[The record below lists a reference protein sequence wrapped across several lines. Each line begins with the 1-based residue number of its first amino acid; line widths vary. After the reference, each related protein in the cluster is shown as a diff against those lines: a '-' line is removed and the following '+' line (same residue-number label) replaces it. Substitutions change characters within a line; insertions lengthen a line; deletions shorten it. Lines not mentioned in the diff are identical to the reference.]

1 MRAVSFVGYL
11 FVGLVG
17 LVMISCVPSLFMPDS
32 LGYSRAVAV
41 LVEQVLDPSRW
52 VYDQGYGRVYP
63 LFDYLAPA
71 MSYSMTIL
79 FGALLT
85 GFIGGL
91 LFAVVSCL
99 LPNKVVF
106 PFKRLGYLLE
116 SIPDVILA
124 FGIQLFVVFFYKQ
137 FGFLLFRFSSVG
149 QEEIYVLPILI
160 LAILPF
166 VTFYRIVLSMLEE
179 EQQKDYVLLAKSK
192 GIGREAILFRHVLP
206 NILPSAFLHTKV
218 ITWATLSALP
228 AIEYLMNLYGITSIL
243 KEMLLQPV
251 QSIIFFF
258 ILAVFFVPFYF
269 IYSIAEMIFGG
280 KSGISSAPA
289 WKAAPLF
296 GTRSNGNRI
305 PFARV
310 SHNQRIYR
318 NKKFIVG
325 FTLIVLLFIGSCIYT
340 LAADPVIN
348 VAQYQYDD
356 AGNMVQKA
364 PFGPGEDYLLGTD
377 RLGRHLDDL
386 LLAGAKYTIGFAL
399 LVAALRIGGGFLL
412 AIPYVLLMP
421 ARIRKFLDQLADG
434 LHYVPQSLLAIMLL
448 TPIIAPDS
456 MLSFPEK
463 IIWQIMILFLLVLPL
478 TTILLGKEIHQSLSS
493 AYVTS
498 GVVLGASRLQ
508 LLRKHVWPQIK
519 IRCYILFGQQTLQV
533 IVLFIHL
540 GVFQLYFGGT
550 VPGEEGFSGSPATSE
565 WSSQI
570 SFLRYM
576 LMSGQGFYTISILLA
591 YLLLIGCVQLMVDGL
606 KEVELRRLGINLPK
620 KEKISKPIL
629 TEAAASTVVSTNAFR
644 FHDET
649 IELK

>member
-11 FVGLVG
+11 FAGLVG
-17 LVMISCVPSLFMPDS
+17 LVLISCIPSIFISDS
-32 LGYSRAVAV
+32 SGYFSAVAA
-41 LVEQVLDPSRW
+41 LTGQILDPSRW

-71 MSYSMTIL
+71 MTYSMTIL
-79 FGALLT
+79 IGALLT

-91 LFAVVSCL
+91 LFAVASCL

-106 PFKRLGYLLE
+106 PFKRLGYLFE

-124 FGIQLFVVFFYKQ
+124 FGIQLFIVFFYKQ
-137 FGFLLFRFSSVG
+137 FGLLLFRFSSAG

-166 VTFYRIVLSMLEE
+166 VTFYRFVLSMLEE

-192 GIGREAILFRHVLP
+192 GVGREAILFRHVLP

-243 KEMLLQPV
+243 KEMLQPV
-251 QSIIFFF
+251 QSVVFFL
-258 ILAVFFVPFYF
+258 ILAAFFVPFYF
-269 IYSIAEMIFGG
+269 IYSIAEMIFGE
-280 KSGISSAPA
+280 KSQNSSAPA
-289 WKAAPLF
+289 WKAAPLV
-296 GTRSNGNRI
+296 GSRGKGSRI
-305 PFARV
+305 FYSGA
-310 SHNQRIYR
+310 SHKQKIYR
-318 NKKFIVG
+318 NKKFMAG
-325 FTLIVLLFIGSCIYT
+325 FVLVALLFIGSCIYT
-340 LAADPVIN
+340 LVADPIIQVD
-348 VAQYQYDD
+348 QYQYDD

-364 PFGPGEDYLLGTD
+364 PFGPGEDYWLGTD

-386 LLAGAKYTIGFAL
+386 LIAGAKFTIGFAL
-399 LVAALRIGGGFLL
+399 LVAALRIGCGFML

-421 ARIRKFLDQLADG
+421 ARVRKFLDQLADG

-448 TPIIAPDS
+448 MPIIAPGS
-456 MLSFPEK
+456 LMSFPEK
-463 IIWQIMILFLLVLPL
+463 IIWQIVILLLLVLPL
-478 TTILLGKEIHQSLSS
+478 TTILLGKEIQQSLSS
-493 AYVTS
+493 SYVTS

-550 VPGEEGFSGSPATSE
+550 VAGEEGFSASPATSE

-576 LMSGQGFYTISILLA
+576 LMTGQGFYTVSILLA
-591 YLLLIGCVQLMVDGL
+591 YLLLIGCIQLMVDGL
-606 KEVELRRLGINLPK
+606 KEVELRRLGLNLPK
-620 KEKISKPIL
+620 KEKNPETYL
-629 TEAAASTVVSTNAFR
+629 AEAAAGLTASSDAFR
-644 FHDET
+644 FHDKT

>member
-1 MRAVSFVGYL
+1 MRTVSFVGYL

-17 LVMISCVPSLFMPDS
+17 LVLISCVPSIFMPDS
-32 LGYSRAVAV
+32 SGYFSAVAV
-41 LVEQVLDPSRW
+41 LAEQILDPSRW
-52 VYDQGYGRVYP
+52 VYDQGYGRIYP

-79 FGALLT
+79 IGALLT

-192 GIGREAILFRHVLP
+192 GMGREAILFRHVLP

-243 KEMLLQPV
+243 KELLLQPG

-258 ILAVFFVPFYF
+258 ILAAFFVPFYL
-269 IYSIAEMIFGG
+269 IYSTAEMIFGE
-280 KSGISSAPA
+280 KSRVSSAPA

-296 GTRSNGNRI
+296 GSRDKGRHIIFDRASN
-305 PFARV
+305 
-310 SHNQRIYR
+310 NQKIYR
-318 NKKFIVG
+318 NQKFMLG
-325 FTLIVLLFIGSCIYT
+325 FTLIALLFIGSCIYT
-340 LAADPVIN
+340 LAANPIIN
-348 VAQYQYDD
+348 VDQYQYDD
-356 AGNMVQKA
+356 AGNMIQKA
-364 PFGPGEDYLLGTD
+364 PFGPGEDYWLGTD
-377 RLGRHLDDL
+377 RLGRHLDDV

-399 LVAALRIGGGFLL
+399 LVTALRIVGGFLL

-421 ARIRKFLDQLADG
+421 ARIRKFLDKLVDG

-448 TPIIAPDS
+448 TPIISPVS
-456 MLSFPEK
+456 LLSFPEK
-463 IIWQIMILFLLVLPL
+463 IIGQIVILFLLVLPL
-478 TTILLGKEIHQSLSS
+478 TTILLGKEIHHSLSS

-498 GVVLGASRLQ
+498 GVVLGASRSQ
-508 LLRKHVWPQIK
+508 ILRKHVWPQIK

-550 VPGEEGFSGSPATSE
+550 VPGEEGFSGAPATSE

-576 LMSGQGFYTISILLA
+576 LMTEQGFYTISILLA
-591 YLLLIGCVQLMVDGL
+591 YLLLIGCIQLMVDGL
-606 KEVELRRLGINLPK
+606 KEVELRRLGVNLSK
-620 KEKISKPIL
+620 KEKKSNTFL
-629 TEAAASTVVSTNAFR
+629 TEAAASTVISADAFR
-644 FHDET
+644 FHDKT

>member
-11 FVGLVG
+11 FLGLAG
-17 LVMISCVPSLFMPDS
+17 LILISCIPSLFTPDS
-32 LGYSRAVAV
+32 SGYFSSVAA
-41 LVEQVLDPSRW
+41 LTGQILDPAQW

-63 LFDYLAPA
+63 LIDYLAPA
-71 MSYSMTIL
+71 LSYSMTIL
-79 FGALLT
+79 IGALLT

-91 LFAVVSCL
+91 LFAVASCL
-99 LPNKVVF
+99 LPTKVVF
-106 PFKRLGYLLE
+106 PFKRLSYFFE

-124 FGIQLFVVFFYKQ
+124 FGIQLFIVFFYKQ

-166 VTFYRIVLSMLEE
+166 VAFYRIVLSMLEE

-192 GIGREAILFRHVLP
+192 GIGRGAILFRHVLP

-243 KEMLLQPV
+243 KEMLLQPAQGIV
-251 QSIIFFF
+251 FYF
-258 ILAVFFVPFYF
+258 ILAAFFVPFYF
-269 IYSIAEMIFGG
+269 IYSIAEMIFGK
-280 KSGISSAPA
+280 KSGNSLVPA

-296 GTRSNGNRI
+296 GSRNNGSSI
-305 PFARV
+305 LFART
-310 SHNQRIYR
+310 SHNQPIYR
-318 NKKFIVG
+318 NKKFMTG
-325 FTLIVLLFIGSCIYT
+325 FILIALLFIGSCVYT
-340 LAADPVIN
+340 LAADPVIE
-348 VAQYQYDD
+348 ADQYQYDD

-364 PFGPGEDYLLGTD
+364 PFGPGEDHLLGTD

-421 ARIRKFLDQLADG
+421 ARIRKFLDQFADG

-448 TPIIAPDS
+448 TPILAPDS
-456 MLSFPEK
+456 LLSFPEK
-463 IIWQIMILFLLVLPL
+463 IIWQIVILFLLVLPL

-493 AYVTS
+493 SYVTS

-576 LMSGQGFYTISILLA
+576 LMTGQGFYTISILLA
-591 YLLLIGCVQLMVDGL
+591 YLLLIGCIQLMVDGL
-606 KEVELRRLGINLPK
+606 KEVELRRLGVNLPNKDK
-620 KEKISKPIL
+620 KSEIY
-629 TEAAASTVVSTNAFR
+629 TEAAAGLTAPTNAFR
-644 FHDET
+644 FHDKQ
-649 IELK
+649 LN